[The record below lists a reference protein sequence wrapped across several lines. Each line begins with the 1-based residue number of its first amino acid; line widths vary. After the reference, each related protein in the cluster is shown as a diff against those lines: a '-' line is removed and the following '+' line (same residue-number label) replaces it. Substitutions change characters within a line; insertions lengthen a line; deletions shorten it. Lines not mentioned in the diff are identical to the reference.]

1 MRHLSLLA
9 LLLAT
14 PSAALADQTI
24 SQLEATARAIQS
36 QLQLSNV
43 LSIGAMHYATNGGV
57 IEAGALDSAQITQQM
72 MDDYNAAIDAVIA
85 AEYANAQIIFM
96 DAHNASMVSLNAS
109 VDSLVSATV
118 VLSSVVAVA
127 DMAAAADTT
136 QEQVALQNVLI
147 SDPGFQVT
155 QVEVDNFNQSL
166 DAVGAYA
173 REAGAFLAAA
183 NNSSLTSA
191 VDSFAASNNVAVGA
205 YTAITFHQTMDQY
218 IITWGDAGFAAGWQ
232 GYNTGNLQGVDDL
245 YNVGVFLTQGNS

>member
-1 MRHLSLLA
+1 MRRLNLLV
-9 LLLAT
+9 LLLVT

-36 QLQLSNV
+36 QLQLSST
-43 LSIGAMHYATNGGV
+43 LSLGAMSYATTGGV
-57 IEAGALDSAQITQQM
+57 IEGGALTSAQITQQM
-72 MDDYNAAIDAVIA
+72 MDDYNAAIDAVVNST
-85 AEYANAQIIFM
+85 YATAQTIFM
-96 DAHNASMVSLNAS
+96 DAHNAAMGNLNAS
-109 VDSLVSATV
+109 VDQLVSATT
-118 VLSSVVAVA
+118 VLSSVGFVA
-127 DMAAAADTT
+127 DLAANADTT
-136 QEQVALQNVLI
+136 QEQIALQNVLV
-147 SDPGFQVT
+147 SDPGLQVT

-218 IITWGDAGFAAGWQ
+218 VITWGDAGFAAGWS
-232 GYNTGNLQGVDDL
+232 GYNTGNIKDVNDI
-245 YNVGVFLTQGNS
+245 YNLGAYLAGGSS

>member
-1 MRHLSLLA
+1 MRRLSLLV
-9 LLLAT
+9 LLSAT

-36 QLQLSNV
+36 QLQLSNT
-43 LSIGAMHYATNGGV
+43 LSIGATHFAITGGV

-85 AEYANAQIIFM
+85 AEYANAQTIFM
-96 DAHNASMVSLNAS
+96 DAHNASMVNLNAS
-109 VDSLVSATV
+109 VDQLVSATI
-118 VLSSVVAVA
+118 VLSSVVFVA
-127 DMAAAADTT
+127 DMAANADTT
-136 QEQVALQNVLI
+136 QEQVALQNVLA
-147 SDPGFQVT
+147 SDPSLQIT

-218 IITWGDAGFAAGWQ
+218 IITWGDAGFAAGWS
-232 GYNTGNLQGVDDL
+232 GYNTGNIQGVDDL

>member
-1 MRHLSLLA
+1 MRHLSLLV
-9 LLLAT
+9 LLSAT

-36 QLQLSNV
+36 QLQLSST
-43 LSIGAMHYATNGGV
+43 LSLGAMSYATTGGV
-57 IEAGALDSAQITQQM
+57 IEGGALDSAQITQQM
-72 MDDYNAAIDAVIA
+72 MDDYNAAIDAVVNST
-85 AEYANAQIIFM
+85 YATAQTIFM
-96 DAHNASMVSLNAS
+96 DAHNASMSNLNAS
-109 VDSLVSATV
+109 VDQLVSATT
-118 VLSSVVAVA
+118 VLSSVGFVA
-127 DMAAAADTT
+127 DLAANADTT
-136 QEQVALQNVLI
+136 QEQIALQNVLV
-147 SDPGFQVT
+147 SDPGLQVT

-218 IITWGDAGFAAGWQ
+218 IITWGDAGFAAGWS
-232 GYNTGNLQGVDDL
+232 GYNTGNIKDVNDI
-245 YNVGVFLTQGNS
+245 YNLGAYLAGGNS